1 MPRRRAGLI
10 LVAVVLLATAL
21 SARWAGT
28 RVAGTAVPMPGVGA
42 PTVGDCLAFVDQRSV
57 EGSPAIGLTVDSV
70 GQSAVRFSDC
80 ATLHQGG
87 VVAYRAEL
95 PATQPTGPD
104 VSDGQWCRQVA
115 AGYRAHANWLVREV
129 AAGLWAP
136 VTGQRFVTVLSV
148 PSADPYARR
157 WAACAV
163 LSPGLE
169 NYGGSYIASL
179 ADAPAAPPPP
189 PFGGC
194 RLSRDIRTW
203 ISSTDPHNV
212 QVFGTATVI
221 GAPTARLRQ
230 SCGELIARM
239 TDQPDVTA
247 AGRLRLEVVTASQPA
262 ADRWVAVTAGC
273 RLTAHGGR

>member
-21 SARWAGT
+21 SARWAGM

-42 PTVGDCLAFVDQRSV
+42 PAVGDCLAFVDQRSV

-230 SCGELIARM
+230 SCGELIA
-239 TDQPDVTA
+239 
-247 AGRLRLEVVTASQPA
+247 G
-262 ADRWVAVTAGC
+262 
-273 RLTAHGGR
+273 